1 MKVELI
7 EETKF
12 NGEPWY
18 IVQVDGQYVKGTGNK
33 ILADK
38 MYEEIIADPNIV
50 KTKINILK
58 SQDIDVSLVETNQ

>member
-1 MKVELI
+1 
-7 EETKF
+7 
-12 NGEPWY
+12 
-18 IVQVDGQYVKGTGNK
+18 
-33 ILADK
+33 